1 MKKFTSPLALIL
13 AGLAAG
19 IIIISLF
26 AFRDDRD
33 KQVAGIPGTGNN
45 DHMYNWTSPPL
56 PSKIDFAGEET
67 PLHRWEVKEQL
78 DREVLFNY
86 YNQNNI
92 LYMLKL
98 AGRYFPLIEERLKAN
113 GLPDDFKYLCI
124 AESNLANA
132 TSRAGAV
139 GFWQFMKG
147 TAPGYDIEITD
158 NVDERYHVTK
168 STDAACQYLLNA
180 YSKFGSW
187 TGAAASYN
195 CGMGGYNNHAS
206 FQGTTNYYDLLLPD
220 ETQRY
225 IFRILAFK
233 YLLSNADKLGFRL
246 PETERYKPIATRSVV
261 VTTSIPNLS
270 SFAREHGT
278 TYKMLKWHN
287 PWLRSRT
294 LPVKG
299 GKSYTI
305 ILPAK

>member
-1 MKKFTSPLALIL
+1 
-13 AGLAAG
+13 
-19 IIIISLF
+19 
-26 AFRDDRD
+26 
-33 KQVAGIPGTGNN
+33 
-45 DHMYNWTSPPL
+45 
-56 PSKIDFAGEET
+56 
-67 PLHRWEVKEQL
+67 
-78 DREVLFNY
+78 
-86 YNQNNI
+86 
-92 LYMLKL
+92 
-98 AGRYFPLIEERLKAN
+98 
-113 GLPDDFKYLCI
+113 
-124 AESNLANA
+124 
-132 TSRAGAV
+132 
-139 GFWQFMKG
+139 
-147 TAPGYDIEITD
+147 
-158 NVDERYHVTK
+158 
-168 STDAACQYLLNA
+168 
-180 YSKFGSW
+180 
-187 TGAAASYN
+187 
-195 CGMGGYNNHAS
+195 MGGYNNHAS

-246 PETERYKPIATRSVV
+246 PEAERYKPIATRSVV

>member
-1 MKKFTSPLALIL
+1 MKKFASPLALIL
-13 AGLAAG
+13 AGSAAG

-26 AFRDDRD
+26 AFRED
-33 KQVAGIPGTGNN
+33 KKQQVPGTPITGKN
-45 DHMYNWTSPPL
+45 DQVYNWTSPPL

-132 TSRAGAV
+132 ISRAGAV

-147 TAPGYDIEITD
+147 TAPGYNIEITD
-158 NVDERYHVTK
+158 NVDERYHVAK
-168 STDAACQYLLNA
+168 STDAACKYLLNA

-195 CGMGGYNNHAS
+195 CGMGGYNNHSS

-233 YLLSNADKLGFRL
+233 YLL
-246 PETERYKPIATRSVV
+246 
-261 VTTSIPNLS
+261 
-270 SFAREHGT
+270 
-278 TYKMLKWHN
+278 
-287 PWLRSRT
+287 
-294 LPVKG
+294 
-299 GKSYTI
+299 
-305 ILPAK
+305 

>member
-1 MKKFTSPLALIL
+1 MKKFASPLTLFV
-13 AGLAAG
+13 AGSAAG

-26 AFRDDRD
+26 AFRDD
-33 KQVAGIPGTGNN
+33 KEQQAAGIPSTGKN
-45 DHMYNWTSPPL
+45 DQVYNWTSPPL

-158 NVDERYHVTK
+158 NVDERYHVAK

-195 CGMGGYNNHAS
+195 CGMGGYNNHSS

-261 VTTSIPNLS
+261 VTESISNLS
-270 SFAREHGT
+270 SFARENGT

-294 LPVKG
+294 LPIKK
-299 GKSYTI
+299 GKSYTL

>member
-1 MKKFTSPLALIL
+1 MKKLISPLTLFL
-13 AGLAAG
+13 AGSAAG
-19 IIIISLF
+19 IIIISLL
-26 AFRDDRD
+26 AFRNEQVQ
-33 KQVAGIPGTGNN
+33 QVAGAPNTAKN
-45 DHMYNWTSPPL
+45 DQVYNWTSPPL
-56 PSKIDFAGEET
+56 PSKIDFAGEEA

-86 YNQNNI
+86 YYQNNI

-132 TSRAGAV
+132 ISRAGAV

-168 STDAACQYLLNA
+168 STDAACQYLRAA

-187 TGAAASYN
+187 TAAAASYN
-195 CGMGGYNNHAS
+195 CGMGGFNSHS
-206 FQGTTNYYDLLLPD
+206 TFQQTTNYYDLILPD

-233 YLLSNADKLGFRL
+233 YLMTNADKLGYRL
-246 PETERYKPIATRSVV
+246 PETERYKPVATRSIT
-261 VTTSIPNLS
+261 VTSSIPNLS
-270 SFAREHGT
+270 TFAREQGT

-294 LPVKG
+294 LPVKS
-299 GKSYTI
+299 GKSYVI
-305 ILPAK
+305 VLPAK